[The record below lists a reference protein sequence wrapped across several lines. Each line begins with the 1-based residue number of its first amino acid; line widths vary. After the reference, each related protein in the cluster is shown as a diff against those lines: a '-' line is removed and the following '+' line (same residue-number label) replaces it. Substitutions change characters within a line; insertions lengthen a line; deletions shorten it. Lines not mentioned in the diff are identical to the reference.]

1 MSSPHL
7 LDAIEALI
15 AECSAPEHLS
25 TKIVLTSL
33 AAALHDD
40 TMCDLARHVVEF
52 ERAQLQRLNEQRM
65 AELGH
70 VPIEENEPQRE
81 PTTIEMAKAIFDLH
95 SRHGSASSSVFK
107 S

>member
-1 MSSPHL
+1 MSAPL
-7 LDAIEALI
+7 LLERIETLI

-40 TMCDLARHVVEF
+40 TIGDLARHVVEF
-52 ERAQLQRLNEQRM
+52 ERDQLRRLNEQRM

-70 VPIEENEPQRE
+70 VPVEDDEPQRE
-81 PTTIEMAKAIFDLH
+81 LTTIEMAKAIFDLH